1 MENTLKIIK
10 TYGATAVLVLWLA
23 NNHVRIKGIEEK
35 LYKCYE
41 DQISM
46 DMQSDSYRVNKV
58 ELLAI
63 KEKEVSGKQ
72 TEWIS

>member
-1 MENTLKIIK
+1 MENTIK
-10 TYGATAVLVLWLA
+10 LIKAYGATAVLVLWLA
-23 NNHVRIKGIEEK
+23 NNHVRIKDIEEK

-46 DMQSDSYRVNKV
+46 NIETDIYTANKV

-63 KEKEVSGKQ
+63 KEKEISGEQKD
-72 TEWIS
+72 WL

>member
-1 MENTLKIIK
+1 MENTIKLIK

-23 NNHVRIKGIEEK
+23 NNHLRIKDIEEK

-46 DMQSDSYRVNKV
+46 DMQTDIYRVDKL
-58 ELLAI
+58 ELLAT
-63 KEKEVSGKQ
+63 KEKEISGEQKD
-72 TEWIS
+72 WL